1 MLSLPWGRLCLWDPL
16 GLGGWN
22 RDEHP
27 LKLNMQACYVSI
39 FRGFWTF
46 WTLVQAVTRALRVML
61 EDPKVY
67 HKQAPGSSGELRGA
81 PWSWNGIPYGL
92 G

>member
-27 LKLNMQACYVSI
+27 LKLRGI
-39 FRGFWTF
+39 FRGILWTF

-67 HKQAPGSSGELRGA
+67 HKQAPGSSVELRGA
-81 PWSWNGIPYGL
+81 PWSNGIPYGL